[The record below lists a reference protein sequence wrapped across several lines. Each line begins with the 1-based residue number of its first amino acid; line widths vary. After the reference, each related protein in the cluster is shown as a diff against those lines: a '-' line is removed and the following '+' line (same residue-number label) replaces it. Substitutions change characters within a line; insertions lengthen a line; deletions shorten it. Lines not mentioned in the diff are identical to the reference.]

1 MASWDPLTGG
11 AAGAHSVPRVV
22 DRARGPAHVA
32 HPWRLAHTTADTQEY
47 WVWVAAGSQQAI
59 SDNGPASAA
68 PQETSQPPRPAA
80 PPTSA
85 PPSATAGARAATG
98 LGGGPLRTGAGL
110 FDEGPVLQTNA
121 PLAARPAPA
130 PAQPRPAPPAQ
141 PNLFPAA
148 PFPEVRADPVHAPS
162 AGTRGPPPP
171 GHPPSGAQGGF
182 TPAPPSQ
189 RPPPQ
194 GAAQVQHPLAMP
206 PPFSHPLA
214 APHAGIQAPGTPAQ
228 RGQTQQQQESPA
240 TPAIARPLAPPPS
253 PHMPQALALPQA
265 DPEQMMMEFLGRE
278 GETVEKRV
286 VCRAA
291 CCAG

>member
-11 AAGAHSVPRVV
+11 AAGVQSVPRNV
-22 DRARGPAHVA
+22 DRARVPARVA
-32 HPWRLAHTTADTQEY
+32 QPWRLAHTTADPHEH
-47 WVWVAAGSQQAI
+47 WVTAGSQQVI
-59 SDNGPASAA
+59 LEKGAA
-68 PQETSQPPRPAA
+68 HEDTSKEPRPAA
-80 PPTSA
+80 PPLSA
-85 PPSATAGARAATG
+85 PQSATAGARAATG

-110 FDEGPVLQTNA
+110 FDEGPVVQTNA

-141 PNLFPAA
+141 QNLFPAA

-171 GHPPSGAQGGF
+171 GHPPQGAPGGF

-194 GAAQVQHPLAMP
+194 GAAQAQHPLAMP

-228 RGQTQQQQESPA
+228 RGQTQQQHESPA
-240 TPAIARPLAPPPS
+240 TPASARPPAPPPS
-253 PHMPQALALPQA
+253 PLTPQAPALPQA

-278 GETVEKRV
+278 GNHE
-286 VCRAA
+286 
-291 CCAG
+291 